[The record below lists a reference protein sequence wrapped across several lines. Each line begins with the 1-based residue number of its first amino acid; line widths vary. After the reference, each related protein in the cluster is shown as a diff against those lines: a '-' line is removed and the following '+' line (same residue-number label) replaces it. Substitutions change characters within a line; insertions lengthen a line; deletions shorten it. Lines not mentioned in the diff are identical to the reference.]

1 MPRDTDQSGDTSPSV
16 LQAIQAERDCA
27 ADLYQ
32 AACTLMRY
40 KLDAASWINLENAA
54 ARWNAAMQ
62 FARNTE
68 LRKDKPS
75 A

>member
-1 MPRDTDQSGDTSPSV
+1 MPKATDQSGDTSPSV
-16 LQAIQAERDCA
+16 LGAIQAERDCA
-27 ADLYQ
+27 AELYQ

-40 KLDAASWINLENAA
+40 QSDKYCWNNLQNAA

-68 LRKDKPS
+68 LREAKQPE
-75 A
+75 